1 MNENELDQAERQ
13 LEIVKR
19 QDKLLAEIETR
30 LHKMKE
36 IAEYAAE
43 NQLSIVETNELNDQ
57 IEEQLKVIDELKELY
72 NRGFLLN

>member
-30 LHKMKE
+30 LLRMKE